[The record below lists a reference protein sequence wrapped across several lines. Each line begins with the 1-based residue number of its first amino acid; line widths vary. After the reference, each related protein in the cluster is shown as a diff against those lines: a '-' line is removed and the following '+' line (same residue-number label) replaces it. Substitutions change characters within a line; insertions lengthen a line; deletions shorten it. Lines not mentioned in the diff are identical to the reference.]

1 MAHSRALSTLVV
13 ATLFHIAHVSAAQGQ
28 GSLQAVVDQI
38 KKETATQPAP
48 SAQRATTSA
57 GADWRTAAADQL
69 TLSQTRELDKA
80 DHIGGLAI
88 ESSSHRLWYG
98 KTFGGK
104 SFVVLRDLDTGKVVS
119 SFPVPD
125 QVEAL
130 ALSPKE
136 DKLLVCLGF
145 GGKAAMVRDLGSQR
159 SIDLPITLPACA
171 SEDQPLT
178 WVDDTT
184 VIFDGNI
191 LDLDTLERR
200 RAPDYPYPPT
210 RGKEYGAHSQ
220 AYYETVSHTGLAI
233 CDRQSDYCH
242 QMFPYMELWR
252 STKDMLHVVM
262 IDFCNNCG
270 PDYRLASWRLTT
282 RPAPVH
288 EFSVSLPS
296 TVGGNS
302 YQGDESHFDECVEH
316 GVGFY
321 ARVSGPKVNPL
332 TGKTVAA
339 DGTDKGTVQLVRAQG
354 DVHRAIL
361 VLEKLPIRVGDVL
374 DLVWSADNCEAD
386 RSYRADGL
394 AIVLNPAIAN

>member
-1 MAHSRALSTLVV
+1 MPQSRTLSTL
-13 ATLFHIAHVSAAQGQ
+13 AIAALLTFVQVSVAQGQ
-28 GSLQAVVDQI
+28 GSLHSVVDQI
-38 KKETATQPAP
+38 KKETTTQPPP
-48 SAQRATTSA
+48 SAERTATSA
-57 GADWRTAAADQL
+57 GTDWRTAKADQL

-80 DHIGGLAI
+80 DHIGGLALP
-88 ESSSHRLWYG
+88 SNSHRLWYG

-119 SFPVPD
+119 SFPVQD
-125 QVEAL
+125 RVEAL

-136 DKLLVCLGF
+136 DKLLICLGF
-145 GGKAAMVRDLGSQR
+145 GGKAALVRDLATQR
-159 SIDLPITLPACA
+159 SIDLNITLPACA
-171 SEDQPLT
+171 SEDKPLT
-178 WVDDTT
+178 WIDDTT

-191 LDLDTLERR
+191 LDLDSLERR
-200 RAPDYPYPPT
+200 RAPEHPYPPKK
-210 RGKEYGAHSQ
+210 GKEYGAHPH
-220 AYYETVSHTGLAI
+220 AYYATVGHTGLAI

-242 QMFPYMELWR
+242 QMFPYMEVWR

-262 IDFCNNCG
+262 IDFCNNCH

-302 YQGDESHFDECVEH
+302 YQGDKSHFDECVEH

-339 DGTDKGTVQLVRAQG
+339 DGTDKGTVQLSHAQG
-354 DVHRAIL
+354 DLYRAIL
-361 VLEKLPIRVGDVL
+361 VLEKLPIRVGDVI

-394 AIVLNPAIAN
+394 AIVLGPAIAN